1 VEHLYWDLG
10 SIAGGAV
17 FEVGLRGSTAR
28 VCLMDA
34 DEYRTYVAEDG
45 EYEFHGGFVDESPVV
60 LEVPYDDHWVL
71 VVDSYERVTVK
82 VDQVFD

>member
-10 SIAGGAV
+10 PTAGGAV

-34 DEYRTYVAEDG
+34 DEYRAYVDG
-45 EYEFHGGFVDESPVV
+45 GVYEFHGGFVNESPVV